1 MQIPVLVEPID
12 GRGFR
17 ARGAE
22 PFALSAEGATRE
34 EALSKLNEQLQAKLS
49 QGAAIV
55 PLDVPEQPHPLAE
68 YAGMFK
74 GDPRIAEWK
83 KAMAEHRRQFDE
95 GPELPCVIV
104 FWIRRS

>member
-22 PFALSAEGATRE
+22 PFALCAEGATRE
-34 EALSKLNEQLQAKLS
+34 EALGKLQEQLQARLR

-55 PLDVPEQPHPLAE
+55 PLEVSAAPHPLAE
-68 YAGMFK
+68 FAGMFK
-74 GDPRIAEWK
+74 DDPDFQEVIEI
-83 KAMAEHRRQFDE
+83 MAENRRQLDADDSR
-95 GPELPCVIV
+95 P
-104 FWIRRS
+104 